1 MIIKRE
7 RDPTNSE
14 NKFLTKWRLGRICTT
29 GTRHK
34 TLNCFLQYPDI
45 YLAGLG
51 VSKLGN
57 SSVQYELTLF
67 PQKDEGEDVLLNL
80 VNGHGGDDPVVERF
94 GEEGL
99 VSGKY
104 VHVFVDPDTE
114 KSTPIPI
121 AWKEG
126 LKQLST

>member
-7 RDPTNSE
+7 RDLTTFGEE
-14 NKFLTKWRLGRICTT
+14 NQFREDREEYAPLVR
-29 GTRHK
+29 

-80 VNGHGGDDPVVERF
+80 INGHGGDDPVVERF
-94 GEEGL
+94 GEQGL

-114 KSTPIPI
+114 KSTPIPN